1 MKLKLYL
8 ITFLAMCQQ
17 IFAQSDYYWVGGT
30 GSWSDL
36 NHWRIGSAT
45 GPQATI
51 IPSRYDNVFFLNGSG
66 VVSGTSGTCKDFTM
80 DNSFSGQVSFGYN
93 ALDVYGNFKWGAN
106 ATLNCTNLNLYSE
119 GTNPTPAIVDVAN
132 PFRVDYTASLAIN
145 FLGNGSFN
153 LLNDFSAI
161 AYNGSFPSGGAAR
174 VSFNI
179 KDSAVLM
186 TNNKNISVYAGFN
199 YSSTSISDFGTSG
212 ISSAGTIT
220 FNSNANLTQ
229 ATLTAQSFSFP
240 TTQNVKKITCASGS
254 VNTGLYLK
262 VDEMTMAGS
271 NLENTIVGTGAT
283 QYEINTLN
291 LLWKTTIGRND
302 NPSNYIANLKVN
314 TLNATA
320 TTANGSIFNARQ
332 NDITNFVLSS
342 GNCTFNQGNY
352 NIDNLTLNGGQYT
365 FNNINGTYY
374 FKINQNITAN
384 PSCSGTIAYLNST
397 NLNLQMPFSIN
408 GGTTVN
414 FPGYKFLGIRLTGG
428 ASVTAAV
435 DGGNNT
441 GNISY
446 TGVTAKTFYRIGGG
460 GNWYDGAKWSLDS
473 VNRTPANCVPTIYDD
488 VIFDA
493 GSGFTVG
500 NNTITSSN
508 GGVGIRNMTWSN
520 APGNPV
526 YNLTTTVYGN
536 LYLQKDMIATGA
548 QFSLLKYNSTDPVT
562 NRYMNFEGQSVRY
575 VSALGN
581 DNFYILP
588 ASWAAPYDVTVTDSF
603 LMDNNGLTGAIFANG
618 VKIDGTN
625 ATIQIGGNT
634 AQIDS
639 AIIRANILYLLTK
652 QPINAPNTSAY
663 VYKDYDGAY
672 LTTSSQQHFIG
683 NIYKQ
688 GINASTITDVK
699 SDMFQINGSG
709 TTNVSNIVTNT
720 FRANGGGTI
729 STTTSAI
736 NTLEVNSAYS
746 MAFGGANTLK
756 DFNINARIRNLSINS
771 SSTLRV
777 ADTFVYNGAVCDIIT
792 GFTGN
797 GGNNFILGNNIN
809 GNGLV
814 NLNRMNI
821 SGVNAVYVTPVAG
834 AKPVNANNSIDSGN
848 NSGINFTIPIGKNFY
863 WKGGSGNWN
872 DINHWSLDP
881 TSARLTSTCGI
892 PTIYDNVFFDQY
904 SGLSSTINSIIL
916 SGDIYVNDMIFS
928 GISSSN
934 KTNFGQAYKVNIN
947 GDLTLYGGID
957 NDQWS
962 GNPRTFNQFYF
973 INSFKPAGTNK
984 AVYPN
989 GALTVNFNFTGNA
1002 NWKIYHGTG
1011 ASDFSGN
1018 VSQSSTVGT
1027 LDLSNVVATI
1037 WNGSFNGKEVLL
1049 DGTNINTTS
1058 FSANTQQPIISIN
1071 SILKLSYP
1079 SFGANDLAHYFERI
1093 DLKVSSINTQGYFIL
1108 PNGTISNF
1116 NILEGR
1122 FDTPNAYI
1130 VNLNVKN
1137 VNRLTIQ
1144 KTNIINLEA
1153 PLTVHQSMLLQG
1165 DCLQTN
1171 RLQINGRGN
1180 QLILPNYNTT
1190 DYIINKVQ
1198 LTNISSSGGQTYM
1211 TSGSKNLGNVTG
1223 FSFPDAVTSTPR
1235 DMYWIG
1241 GTGEWSDASHW
1252 SLSSGGAPIT
1262 TCDPPRSIDN
1272 VFFDQNSGG
1281 GTVSLTPVSYA
1292 NNLTIENNPVFAIG
1306 ATSNDYM
1313 LNIYGSLTVKGPV
1326 TMSPYRYAGIIHM
1339 LQGTVTGRTR
1349 YIDTNGRDVRHIV
1362 INAQDNFELL
1372 SAFSGNSSFNA
1383 SNVKSFKTNNY
1394 PLTISP
1400 QFNGISFNYDQNIN
1414 PLLDFGAS
1422 VINTGS
1428 YGFSITSNNLYPVT
1442 INAVGSKMTTCNF
1455 VINIPN
1461 VSNFGEVTIKANTPS
1476 ILNSGATVH
1485 NFNKVTFLGDAS
1497 ITSTLASRGNYK
1509 TLYFNPG
1516 NYAIASGQTVTEN
1529 LFMTGTPCNR
1539 INIGRIA
1546 ASGQSAINLD
1556 PAAAYTMFYA
1566 SVKDINFSRPVSA
1579 YGNSQDLGNTTN
1591 LTIVPTNVQAAGFG
1605 GNKTLCT
1612 SEFPKTY
1619 DAAALFGTDPNATYT
1634 WTKLNA
1640 PNAGVISNS
1649 PIVTFTQAGSYS
1661 VKVVYAQD
1669 GCNITENFTISSVTL
1684 PVDNTATTSVS
1695 ALVNP
1700 TGDVTVT
1707 FKGSLSNQAY
1717 IFTYSINNGP
1727 DLEVTSNAN
1736 GVATVNHPRN
1746 VVGTFV
1752 YHLKGVRFV
1761 SGMACPVVIHNKDVV
1776 VNINPACPTP
1786 GVINLY
1792 GSELRGCTESTGAR
1806 RLAEVSRISIANP
1819 PTETNVTKLISGTGI
1834 VIKEGTD
1841 VFLLRNNDVASETL
1855 TLPAN
1860 RPHAQGAII
1869 YHNDHFYEGVENG
1882 RWIRIDND

>member
-1 MKLKLYL
+1 
-8 ITFLAMCQQ
+8 MCQL

-145 FLGNGSFN
+145 FLGTGSFN

-212 ISSAGTIT
+212 ISSVGTIT

-271 NLENTIVGTGAT
+271 NLENTIVGTGVT

-397 NLNLQMPFSIN
+397 NLNLQMPSSIN

-508 GGVGIRNMTWSN
+508 GAVGIRNMNWSN

-526 YNLTTTVYGN
+526 YNLDATTIYGN
-536 LYLQKDMIATGA
+536 LKLQKDMVATA
-548 QFSLLKYNSTDPVT
+548 ASFIFFKYNMSSPPE
-562 NRYMNFEGQSVRY
+562 NRYMNFEGQKIKNLFMGSHVY
-575 VSALGN
+575 NTGYNWYEEVTAPYIN
-581 DNFYILP
+581 DNFYLQP
-588 ASWAAPYDVTVTDSF
+588 AGWAAFYDVDVIGDFVFNTSSTPPATTRSNMIAD
-603 LMDNNGLTGAIFANG
+603 G
-618 VKIDGTN
+618 VKINVGGGLYMGGNSVSFNNSLVQTNKMYVATYQPITATGASVYISGNYQGKQFAYTN
-625 ATIQIGGNT
+625 ANHYFENFYKTGT
-634 AQIDS
+634 A
-639 AIIRANILYLLTK
+639 
-652 QPINAPNTSAY
+652 
-663 VYKDYDGAY
+663 G
-672 LTTSSQQHFIG
+672 
-683 NIYKQ
+683 
-688 GINASTITDVK
+688 STFSDVK
-699 SDMFQINGSG
+699 SNLFQVNTGGAITMSGITTNTFNVNSG
-709 TTNVSNIVTNT
+709 TTSLSFSGT
-720 FRANGGGTI
+720 ANQ
-729 STTTSAI
+729 
-736 NTLEVNSAYS
+736 V
-746 MAFGGANTLK
+746 K
-756 DFNINARIRNLSINS
+756 DFNVNAGTNFTIAAS
-771 SSTLRV
+771 SSLRV
-777 ADTFVYNGAVCDIIT
+777 TDTFVYNRADCDNVMN
-792 GFTGN
+792 FTGS

-809 GNGLV
+809 GNGFV
-814 NLNRMNI
+814 ELNRMDI
-821 SGVNAVYVTPVAG
+821 SGINAIYVTPIAG

-872 DINHWSLDP
+872 DISHWSLDP

-904 SGLSSTINSIIL
+904 SGLSSMINSIIL

-962 GNPRTFNQFYF
+962 GNASTFNQFYF

-1018 VSQSSTVGT
+1018 VIQSITVGT

-1049 DGTNINTTS
+1049 DGTNINTTA
-1058 FSANTQQPIISIN
+1058 FRANTQQPIISNN

-1093 DLKVSSINTQGYFIL
+1093 DLEVYNINTQGYFIL
-1108 PNGTISNF
+1108 PNGTINNF

-1122 FDTPNAYI
+1122 FYTPNAYH
-1130 VNLNVKN
+1130 VNLNLKN

-1171 RLQINGRGN
+1171 RLQINGRGK

-1669 GCNITENFTISSVTL
+1669 GCNITEKFTISSVTL

-1806 RLAEVSRISIANP
+1806 RLAEVSQISIANP

-1855 TLPAN
+1855 TLPSN